1 MVSPQAMQ
9 MVERSDF
16 LRKNLSRCKL
26 FMRQVSPIVEPPAK
40 SRQDPEKGHLVLCI
54 LPTCATQPAI
64 KFAPCTDLLSRFKNS
79 H

>member
-1 MVSPQAMQ
+1 
-9 MVERSDF
+9 
-16 LRKNLSRCKL
+16 
-26 FMRQVSPIVEPPAK
+26 
-40 SRQDPEKGHLVLCI
+40 LVLCI